1 MSKKDKGTRPK
12 PVILC
17 VLDGWGENPDKVGNA
32 IAFASKPNLDQFRIE
47 FPFTTLGA
55 AGETVGLPEGQ
66 MGNSEVGHLNLG
78 AGRVV
83 YQDITRISK
92 SIRDGDFYKNNI
104 FIEAMQDAKRRGAA
118 VHFMGLLSDGGV
130 HSLESH
136 LFALLDLA
144 KVQGIEN
151 AYIHTFLDGR
161 DVPPQS
167 ALTYIKQLVDKM
179 AQDNLGKVATVMGRY
194 YAMDRDNRWERVKKA
209 YDAMVYS
216 IGKKAY
222 SPDQAV
228 EKSYA
233 EGAVD
238 EFVEPTVIIDKKTGE
253 PVARVKDGDSVIF
266 YNFRADRAREIS
278 RAFVEEDFKAFDR
291 GNNPPHVFYVC
302 MTQYDITFTNCQ
314 VAFPP
319 QELKNTLSDV
329 ISDLNLKQLH
339 TAETE
344 KYAHVTFFFNGG
356 EEAPE
361 SGEDRILVPSP
372 KVATYDLKPQMSAFK
387 VTDVVLNA
395 INSGKYDFIVVNFAN
410 GDMVGHTGIFEA
422 TVKAVEAVDTCLG
435 KIVDLAR
442 SKGGAV
448 FITADHGNADQMMDF
463 VHNQPMT
470 AHTLNRVPL
479 YAIVN
484 NKHFRLRDAG
494 ILADVA
500 PTILDIM
507 RIPKPKEMTG
517 TSLIEWK

>member
-1 MSKKDKGTRPK
+1 MNETKARPK

-32 IAFASKPNLDQFRIE
+32 IAFASKPNLDQFEIE

-55 AGETVGLPEGQ
+55 SGEAVGLPEGQ

-92 SIRDGDFYKNNI
+92 SVRDGDFYKNDV
-104 FIEAMQDAKRRGAA
+104 FIKAMQNAKRRDTA

-136 LFALLDLA
+136 LFALLNLA
-144 KVQGIEN
+144 KTQGVKN
-151 AYIHTFLDGR
+151 AYIHAFLDGR

-167 ALTYIKQLVDKM
+167 ALTYIKQLEDKM
-179 AQDNLGKVATVMGRY
+179 AQDRLGKIATVMGRY

-209 YDAMVYS
+209 YDAIVHS
-216 IGKKAY
+216 TGKKAH
-222 SPDQAV
+222 SAEQAV
-228 EKSYA
+228 EQSYA
-233 EGAVD
+233 AGAVD
-238 EFVEPTVIIDKKTGE
+238 EFVEPTIIVDEKTDE
-253 PVARVKDGDSVIF
+253 PIAPIKDGDTVIF
-266 YNFRADRAREIS
+266 YNFRADRARELTRTFIKK
-278 RAFVEEDFKAFDR
+278 DFRGFDR
-291 GNNPPHVFYVC
+291 GVSPPQVFYVC
-302 MTQYDITFTNCQ
+302 MTQYDITFTECH

-329 ISDLNLKQLH
+329 ISEHGLKQLH

-356 EEAPE
+356 QEAPE
-361 SGEDRILVPSP
+361 PGEDRVLVPSP
-372 KVATYDLKPQMSAFK
+372 KVATYDLKPQMSAFE
-387 VTDVVLNA
+387 VTDVVVNA
-395 INSGKYDFIVVNFAN
+395 INAGKHDFIIVNFAN
-410 GDMVGHTGIFEA
+410 GDMVGHTGVFEA

-435 KIVDLAR
+435 RIIDLAR
-442 SKGGAV
+442 SKGGAA
-448 FITADHGNADQMMDF
+448 FITADHGNADQMLDF

-470 AHTLNRVPL
+470 AHTTNRVPF
-479 YAIVN
+479 YAILN
-484 NKHFRLRDAG
+484 RNHFKLRDG
-494 ILADVA
+494 GVLADVA

-507 RIPKPKEMTG
+507 NIPKPPEMTG
-517 TSLIEWK
+517 TSLIERE